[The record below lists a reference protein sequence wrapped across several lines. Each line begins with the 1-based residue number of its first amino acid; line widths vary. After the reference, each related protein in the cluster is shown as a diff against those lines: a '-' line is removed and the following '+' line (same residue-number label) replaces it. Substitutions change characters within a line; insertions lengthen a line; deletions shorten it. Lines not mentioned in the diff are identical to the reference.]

1 MLYDDIEFLR
11 GLLYIAIE
19 NDDINIVLKVS
30 QMLDSLINEYY
41 RHNWCKS
48 IISK

>member
-11 GLLYIAIE
+11 GLLYNAIE
-19 NDDINIVLKVS
+19 NNEWNIMLKVS

-41 RHNWCKS
+41 RHNYCKK